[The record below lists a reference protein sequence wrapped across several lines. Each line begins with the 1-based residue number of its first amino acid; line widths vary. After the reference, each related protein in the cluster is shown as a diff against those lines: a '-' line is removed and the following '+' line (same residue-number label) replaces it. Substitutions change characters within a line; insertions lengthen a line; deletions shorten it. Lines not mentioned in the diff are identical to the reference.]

1 MNAKSLLSAA
11 CCALLFATT
20 PSQADEKAVA
30 PVKLEQQKQVAPWTS
45 AELKKLKNGLKLTWQ
60 HDTGVSVEG
69 KPLTKTQI
77 LEITAIEG
85 ETMQWQVTREI
96 LSVGTQGVQ
105 RQTHVLKSEGA
116 ASEFVEEAVLRA
128 LPLTSECK
136 VSDATLQVLGK
147 DQKCSKV
154 SFTGKNEDGIEVA
167 ETWWFLK
174 DKPGVCARYERATGG
189 KTGETLTLSKLEE

>member
-1 MNAKSLLSAA
+1 MNAKSLLFAA

-20 PSQADEKAVA
+20 PSHADEKAVA
-30 PVKLEQQKQVAPWTS
+30 PVKLEQPKQVAPWTS
-45 AELKKLKNGLKLTWQ
+45 AELKKLRKGLKLTWQ

-69 KPLTKTQI
+69 KPLTRTQV

-85 ETMQWQVTREI
+85 ETLQWQVTREI

-105 RQTHVLKSEGA
+105 RQTHVLKSDGTA
-116 ASEFVEEAVLRA
+116 NEFVEEAVLRA
-128 LPLTSECK
+128 LPLSSECK
-136 VSDATLQVLGK
+136 VSDATQQVLGK

-154 SFTGKNEDGIEVA
+154 AHSSKNEDGIEIA

-189 KTGETLTLSKLEE
+189 KTGETLVLSNLEE